1 MAAKEKAPR
10 GYLRASGNETGGE
23 SARVYP
29 GPERAPIMIALIMIG
44 WAEIRRMETTVIDD
58 KDLFVNER
66 APLIAQP
73 IPGISATPDTL
84 EHR

>member
-1 MAAKEKAPR
+1 
-10 GYLRASGNETGGE
+10 
-23 SARVYP
+23 
-29 GPERAPIMIALIMIG
+29 MIALIMIG